1 MKLRHAVLG
10 GVLAVALVAAG
21 SAWWVFERRDYLVK
35 SAIERFGPQLTGVS
49 VKVREVEL
57 EPLDGRGTIRG
68 LEMGNP
74 PGYKT
79 PRALT
84 LGQMRLAIDFSTVR
98 SNVVRIREVAI
109 DAPLITYERG
119 PGGDNL
125 AVIQKHIDRE
135 VARLAGPSSGPERKY
150 IIDRLQVR
158 GARANYGGT
167 ATVPVPD
174 LTMRD
179 IGKRTNGATAAEV
192 TRSVMSAMTSQA
204 TSVASRAYDKSV
216 NTVRGLFG
224 GK

>member
-1 MKLRHAVLG
+1 MKLRNAVLG
-10 GVLAVALVAAG
+10 GVLAVALVGAG
-21 SAWWVFERRDYLVK
+21 AAWWVFERRDFLVK

-49 VKVREVEL
+49 VKVRDVNL
-57 EPLDGRGTIRG
+57 EPTEGRGTIRG

-74 PGYKT
+74 PGYRA

-84 LGQMRLAIDFSTVR
+84 LGQMRLAIDFSTLR
-98 SNVVRIREVAI
+98 GNVVRIREVSI
-109 DAPLITYERG
+109 ESPLITYERG

-135 VARLAGPSSGPERKY
+135 VARLAGPGTGPERKY

-158 GARANYGGT
+158 GARASYGGT

-192 TRSVMSAMTSQA
+192 TRSVMSAMTSQ
-204 TSVASRAYDKSV
+204 TTNVASRAYDNSV
-216 NTVRGLFG
+216 KTVRGLLG